1 MDLNRIK
8 NIMQKVSDMLV
19 EPSLDMEVC
28 EDSNPPCIKI
38 TYTVENDKH
47 TKTIDIFDELLAKSD
62 DEVANFIVFQVEQFM
77 EEIDSVEYG
86 GE

>member
-1 MDLNRIK
+1 MDLNRIN
-8 NIMQKVSDMLV
+8 NIVKKVSDMLV

-28 EDSNPPCIKI
+28 ENSNPPCINV
-38 TYTVENDKH
+38 TYTVESDKH
-47 TKTIDIFDELLAKSD
+47 TKTIDIFDELLTKSD
-62 DEVANFIVFQVEQFM
+62 DDMANFIVFQIEQFM